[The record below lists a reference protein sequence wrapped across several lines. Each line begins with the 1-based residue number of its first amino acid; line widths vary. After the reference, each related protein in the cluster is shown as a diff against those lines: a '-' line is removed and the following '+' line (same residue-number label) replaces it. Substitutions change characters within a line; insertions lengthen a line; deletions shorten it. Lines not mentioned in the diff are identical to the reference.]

1 MNILI
6 SGSKEELDDL
16 RNVYTEYEGDMDD
29 IMDNMM
35 CSTMEDESR
44 YRQVFWGGGEPF
56 VGGGGGGGSR
66 AVKNSKRVKGQ
77 NINNWNQSQWICP
90 RLRLV

>member
-1 MNILI
+1 MLNLLITIQFILQLLNILI

-16 RNVYTEYEGDMDD
+16 KNVYTEYEGDMDD

-44 YRQVFWGGGEPF
+44 YRQVFGGQGSHWGGG
-56 VGGGGGGGSR
+56 
-66 AVKNSKRVKGQ
+66 
-77 NINNWNQSQWICP
+77 
-90 RLRLV
+90 RLGVQEQ

>member
-1 MNILI
+1 MQLLNILI

-16 RNVYTEYEGDMDD
+16 KNVYTEYEGDMDD

-44 YRQVFWGGGEPF
+44 YRQVFLGGKSLVGGE
-56 VGGGGGGGSR
+56 VGGSR

-77 NINNWNQSQWICP
+77 NINNWNQ
-90 RLRLV
+90 

>member
-6 SGSKEELDDL
+6 SGSKEELNDL
-16 RNVYTEYEGDMDD
+16 KNVYTEYEGDMDD

-44 YRQVFWGGGEPF
+44 YRQVISGAGVVPFGEGE
-56 VGGGGGGGSR
+56 VGVS
-66 AVKNSKRVKGQ
+66 VQEQWKNSKRSKYQ
-77 NINNWNQSQWICP
+77 QLESIRMDLS
-90 RLRLV
+90 